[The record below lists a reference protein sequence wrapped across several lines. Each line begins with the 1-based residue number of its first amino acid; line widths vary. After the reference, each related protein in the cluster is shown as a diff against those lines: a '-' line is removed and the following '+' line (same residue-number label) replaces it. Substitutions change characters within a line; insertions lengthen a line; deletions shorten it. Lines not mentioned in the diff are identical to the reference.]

1 MKPRTP
7 HPDEVITRLV
17 GQRIRMR
24 RVMQGYNRKD
34 LAQKLGVSYQQIQKY
49 ETGNNRI
56 GASSLWQIARE
67 LEVTPGYF
75 LQNIEE
81 IKALSL
87 PSTRL
92 AALLAG
98 ELHRL
103 RSRRLYL
110 CVVRLIW
117 LIIGALN
124 KKDYGAGNN
133 RHMY

>member
-1 MKPRTP
+1 MGRKIPF
-7 HPDEVITRLV
+7 PDEVVTRLV
-17 GQRIRMR
+17 GQKIRLR

-49 ETGNNRI
+49 EAGDNRI

-67 LEVTPGYF
+67 LGVTPGYF

-81 IKALSL
+81 AERLNL

-98 ELHRL
+98 ELQRL
-103 RSRRLYL
+103 TSRRLYL
-110 CVVRLIW
+110 CALHLIR
-117 LIIGALN
+117 LIIGMVNAL
-124 KKDYGAGNN
+124 KLRPK
-133 RHMY
+133 

>member
-24 RVMQGYNRKD
+24 RVMKGYNRKD

-75 LQNIEE
+75 
-81 IKALSL
+81 
-87 PSTRL
+87 
-92 AALLAG
+92 
-98 ELHRL
+98 
-103 RSRRLYL
+103 
-110 CVVRLIW
+110 
-117 LIIGALN
+117 
-124 KKDYGAGNN
+124 
-133 RHMY
+133 